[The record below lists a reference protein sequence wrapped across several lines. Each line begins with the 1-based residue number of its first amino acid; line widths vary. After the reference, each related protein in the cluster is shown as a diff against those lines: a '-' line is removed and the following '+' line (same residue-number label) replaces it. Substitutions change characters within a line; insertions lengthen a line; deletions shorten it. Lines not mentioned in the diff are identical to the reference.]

1 MNNQESNGQSG
12 EAAAG
17 SVPLLALKS
26 QPARSRGVGN
36 GWKEGFTQHR
46 NSDSALCETTSGVLT
61 LVQCFLPTWLR
72 KEAVGAAGAV
82 LTVLGTQR

>member
-1 MNNQESNGQSG
+1 MNNQESNGQPG

-17 SVPLLALKS
+17 SVPLLASKS
-26 QPARSRGVGN
+26 QPARSRGFGN
-36 GWKEGFTQHR
+36 RWKEGFTQHR
-46 NSDSALCETTSGVLT
+46 SSDSALCETTSGVLT

-82 LTVLGTQR
+82 LTALGTQR